1 VFKARTEIAT
11 VCQQMAD
18 ERDEP
23 PLDDV
28 SPWLAG
34 LFVAP
39 EHRRKGA
46 GAILVRAIEDQARQ
60 RGFSRLTLAAS

>member
-23 PLDDV
+23 PLDDDALTRWTGCR
-28 SPWLAG
+28 SMCNLAN
-34 LFVAP
+34 
-39 EHRRKGA
+39 
-46 GAILVRAIEDQARQ
+46 
-60 RGFSRLTLAAS
+60 